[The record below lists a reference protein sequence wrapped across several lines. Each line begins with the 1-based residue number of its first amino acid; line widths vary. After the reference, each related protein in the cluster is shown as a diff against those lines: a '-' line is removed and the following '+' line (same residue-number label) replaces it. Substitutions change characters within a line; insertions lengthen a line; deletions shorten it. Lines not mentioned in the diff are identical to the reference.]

1 MSTLNFF
8 ALKFQLVP
16 FMLQKTDVNKI
27 FMFAI
32 KNDED
37 KKNSRKGI
45 NFQKFMEVMFLIAT
59 KAKKMLNKIIEK
71 RKKK

>member
-1 MSTLNFF
+1 MPTLNFF